1 MEAKMNNSTNFTV
14 TLISFW
20 SRMNSLKAYASSI
33 LPLALDKDTE
43 KIEELYE
50 RLSSKSDLS
59 EMPKDEFIN
68 NISKFYNDIESNHSL
83 IENYKEDF
91 QKNMIEIQELISQN
105 KEAAVVIGS
114 IFDEMLFSSTMRY
127 SDILR
132 NNILISLVSF
142 FELLIGDLLHTFYT
156 LKPNALTGVD
166 KEFSFNDLRN
176 YNNLDEII
184 ESVRNKRV
192 DSILRNSLEEWVKFF
207 NKNFKVD
214 FKTTVSEWDQFNEI
228 FQRRNTLVH
237 NGGRMS
243 NQYIKKVSKS
253 YLANNQITV
262 KEGNQLYVNEEYL
275 NSAIDLFLTSG
286 INLIATVWGKLCPD
300 ENKDR
305 NELLQ
310 NVVYRLMLN
319 EEWKIAAEI
328 ELFLGRHINNDDL
341 TTKFN
346 YWLAMKNL
354 NRLDEVYEEMNQY
367 RKSGFG
373 PIYELCYYGI
383 LDDKEQF
390 YYCLPEAVNHG
401 LTETSLLEWPMFEGI
416 RKDEQFLNKVTSLF
430 TNVKSYS

>member
-1 MEAKMNNSTNFTV
+1 MINSTNFTV

-33 LPLALDKDTE
+33 IPLALDKDIE

-50 RLSSKSDLS
+50 KLSSKSDLS
-59 EMPKDEFIN
+59 EMPKEEFIN
-68 NISKFYNDIESNHSL
+68 NIAKFYNDIESNHSL
-83 IENYKEDF
+83 IETYQEDL
-91 QKNMIEIQELISQN
+91 QKNMIEINDVISQN
-105 KEAAVVIGS
+105 KEAAVVIGD
-114 IFDEMLFSSTMRY
+114 IFNEMLFSSTMRY

-156 LKPNALTGVD
+156 LKPNALTGVE

-176 YNNLDEII
+176 YNNIDEII
-184 ESVRNKRV
+184 EAVRNKRV
-192 DSILRNSLEEWVKFF
+192 DSVLRNSLEDWMKFF
-207 NKNFKVD
+207 KNNFKID

-253 YLANNQITV
+253 YLAKNQITV

-275 NSAIDLFLTSG
+275 NNAIDLFLTSG

-300 ENKDR
+300 ENKNR
-305 NELLQ
+305 NDLLQ
-310 NVVYRLMLN
+310 KIVYRLMLN
-319 EEWKIAAEI
+319 KEWKIAAEI
-328 ELFLGRHINNDDL
+328 ELFLDRHINNDDL

-354 NRLDEVYEEMNQY
+354 NRLDEVFEEMSQY
-367 RKSGFG
+367 WKSGFD

-383 LDDKEQF
+383 LDNKEQF
-390 YYCLPEAVNHG
+390 YNCLPKAVNHG
-401 LTETSLLEWPMFEGI
+401 LIERNLLDWPMFEGI
-416 RKDEQFLNKVTSLF
+416 RKDEAFFNKIIV
-430 TNVKSYS
+430 

>member
-1 MEAKMNNSTNFTV
+1 MNSSNNFTI

-20 SRMNSLKAYASSI
+20 SRMNSLKAYVSSI
-33 LPLALDKDTE
+33 IPIALDKDTE
-43 KIEELYE
+43 KVEELYE

-68 NISKFYNDIESNHSL
+68 NITKFYNDIESNHSL
-83 IENYKEDF
+83 LETYQDDF
-91 QKNMIEIQELISQN
+91 KRNMIEINDLISQN
-105 KEAAVVIGS
+105 KEAAVVIAG

-142 FELLIGDLLHTFYT
+142 FELLIGDLLHTFYS
-156 LKPNALTGVD
+156 LKPNALTGVE

-176 YNNLDEII
+176 FNNLDEII
-184 ESVRNKRV
+184 EAVRNKRV
-192 DSILRNSLEEWVKFF
+192 DSVLRNSLEDWVKFF
-207 NKNFKVD
+207 KNNFKVD
-214 FKTTVSEWDQFNEI
+214 FKITVSEWDQFNEI

-253 YLANNQITV
+253 YLAKNQIRV

-286 INLIATVWGKLCPD
+286 ISLIAIVWGKLCPD
-300 ENKDR
+300 ENKNR
-305 NELLQ
+305 NELLH
-310 NVVYRLMLN
+310 NIVYRLMLN
-319 EEWKIAAEI
+319 EEWKPAAEI
-328 ELFLGRHINNDDL
+328 ELFLIRHINNDDL

-354 NRLDEVYEEMNQY
+354 DRLDEVYKEMNQHW
-367 RKSGFG
+367 KSGFN
-373 PIYELCYYGI
+373 PKYELCYYGI

-390 YYCLPEAVNHG
+390 YNCLPKAVNHG
-401 LTETSLLEWPMFEGI
+401 LTQRNLLEWPMFEGI
-416 RKDEQFLNKVTSLF
+416 RKDEEFLNKVTSLF
-430 TNVKSYS
+430 T

>member
-1 MEAKMNNSTNFTV
+1 MKNSTNFTI

-33 LPLALDKDTE
+33 IPLALDKDTE

-50 RLSSKSDLS
+50 KLSSKSDFS
-59 EMPKDEFIN
+59 VIPKNDFITY
-68 NISKFYNDIESNHSL
+68 ISDFYNDIERDHSL
-83 IENYKEDF
+83 IDKYKKDF
-91 QKNMIEIQELISQN
+91 QRNMLEVNEVISQN
-105 KEAAVVIGS
+105 KEAAVAVRG

-142 FELLIGDLLHTFYT
+142 FELLIGDLLHTFYS
-156 LKPNALTGVD
+156 LKPNALTGVE
-166 KEFSFNDLRN
+166 KEFSFNDLKN
-176 YNNLDEII
+176 YSNLDEII

-192 DSILRNSLEEWVKFF
+192 DSVLRNSLEDWVKFF
-207 NKNFKVD
+207 RNNFKLD
-214 FKTTVSEWDQFNEI
+214 FRTIVNEWDHFNEI

-253 YLANNQITV
+253 YLANNHITV
-262 KEGNQLYVNEEYL
+262 KEGIQLFVNEEYL
-275 NSAIDLFLTSG
+275 NSAIDLFLTTG
-286 INLIATVWGKLCPD
+286 INLIATIWGKLCPD
-300 ENKDR
+300 ENKNR

-310 NVVYRLMLN
+310 KVVYRLMLN

-328 ELFLGRHINNDDL
+328 GLFLDKHCNNDNL

-354 NRLDEVYEEMNQY
+354 NKLDEVYEEMNQY
-367 RKSGFG
+367 WSSGFD
-373 PIYELCYYGI
+373 PIYELCYYSI

-390 YYCLPEAVNHG
+390 YKCLPKAVTHG
-401 LTETSLLEWPMFEGI
+401 LTQRNILEWPMFEEV
-416 RKDEQFLNKVTSLF
+416 RKDDQFITKVSSIF
-430 TNVKSYS
+430 I

>member
-1 MEAKMNNSTNFTV
+1 MNNNTNFTV

-33 LPLALDKDTE
+33 IPLALDKDTE
-43 KIEELYE
+43 KVEELYGK
-50 RLSSKSDLS
+50 LSSKSDLS
-59 EMPKDEFIN
+59 EIPKEEFIN
-68 NISKFYNDIESNHSL
+68 NITKFYNDIESNHSL
-83 IENYKEDF
+83 IETYQEDF
-91 QKNMIEIQELISQN
+91 QKNMIEINDLISQN
-105 KEAAVVIGS
+105 KEAAVVIGG
-114 IFDEMLFSSTMRY
+114 IFDEMLFFSTMRY

-132 NNILISLVSF
+132 NNILTSLVSF
-142 FELLIGDLLHTFYT
+142 FELLIGDLLHTFYS
-156 LKPNALTGVD
+156 LKPNALTGGE
-166 KEFSFNDLRN
+166 KEFSFNDLRK

-184 ESVRNKRV
+184 ESVRIKRV
-192 DSILRNSLEEWVKFF
+192 DSVLRNSLEDWVKFF
-207 NKNFKVD
+207 KNNFKVD
-214 FKTTVSEWDQFNEI
+214 FKSTVSEWDQFNEI
-228 FQRRNTLVH
+228 FQRRNILVH

-253 YLANNQITV
+253 YLANNQITI
-262 KEGNQLYVNEEYL
+262 KEGNQLYINEEYL

-286 INLIATVWGKLCPD
+286 IKLIATVWEKLCSD

-310 NVVYRLMLN
+310 KIVYRLMLN

-328 ELFLGRHINNDDL
+328 ELFLDRHINNDDF

-354 NRLDEVYEEMNQY
+354 NRLDEVYEEMNRY
-367 RKSGFG
+367 WKSGFG

-390 YYCLPEAVNHG
+390 YNCLPKAVNHG
-401 LTETSLLEWPMFEGI
+401 LTEINLLEWPMFEGI
-416 RKDEQFLNKVTSLF
+416 RKDEGFFNKITSQFS
-430 TNVKSYS
+430 

>member
-1 MEAKMNNSTNFTV
+1 MEGKMNNSTNFTV

-33 LPLALDKDTE
+33 IPLALDKDIE
-43 KIEELYE
+43 KVEELYE
-50 RLSSKSDLS
+50 KLSSKSYLS
-59 EMPKDEFIN
+59 EMPKEEFIN
-68 NISKFYNDIESNHSL
+68 NIAKFYNNIESNHSL
-83 IENYKEDF
+83 IETYQEDF
-91 QKNMIEIQELISQN
+91 QKNMIEINDVISQN
-105 KEAAVVIGS
+105 KEAAVVIGD

-142 FELLIGDLLHTFYT
+142 FELLIGDLLHTFYS
-156 LKPNALTGVD
+156 LKPAALTGVE

-184 ESVRNKRV
+184 VSVRVKRV
-192 DSILRNSLEEWVKFF
+192 DSVLRNSLEEWVKFF
-207 NKNFKVD
+207 KNNFKVN
-214 FKTTVSEWDQFNEI
+214 FKTTVSEWDQFNEV

-253 YLANNQITV
+253 YLANNQIMI

-286 INLIATVWGKLCPD
+286 IKLIAIVWGKLCSD

-310 NVVYRLMLN
+310 KIVYRLMVN

-328 ELFLGRHINNDDL
+328 ECFLDRHINNDDL

-367 RKSGFG
+367 WRQGFG

-390 YYCLPEAVNHG
+390 YNCLPKALIHG
-401 LTETSLLEWPMFEGI
+401 LTEINLLEWPMFEGI
-416 RKDEQFLNKVTSLF
+416 RKDGAFFNKVNSLF
-430 TNVKSYS
+430 NNELS